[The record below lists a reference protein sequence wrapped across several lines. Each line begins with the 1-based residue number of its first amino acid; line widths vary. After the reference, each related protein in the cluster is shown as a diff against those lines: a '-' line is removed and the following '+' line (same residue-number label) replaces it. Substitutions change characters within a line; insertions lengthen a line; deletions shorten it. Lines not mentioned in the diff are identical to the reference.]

1 MAKYKIQIKTSAVK
15 ELNKLPKKDLKK
27 VVVKIQALSENPR
40 PPGCEKLSADEK
52 YRIRH
57 GNYRIIYSIEDD
69 ILIVFVVKIGHRKD
83 IYKKH

>member
-1 MAKYKIQIKTSAVK
+1 MANYKIQIKASAVK

-40 PPGCEKLSADEK
+40 PAGCEKLSGDEK

-57 GNYRIIYSIEDD
+57 GNYRIVYAIQDE
-69 ILIVFVVKIGHRKD
+69 ILVVYVIKIGHRKD
-83 IYKKH
+83 IYKKR